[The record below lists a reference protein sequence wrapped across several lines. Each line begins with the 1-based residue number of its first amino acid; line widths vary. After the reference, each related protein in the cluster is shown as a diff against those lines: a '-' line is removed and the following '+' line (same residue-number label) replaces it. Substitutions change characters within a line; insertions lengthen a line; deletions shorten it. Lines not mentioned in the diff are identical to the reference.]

1 MEREF
6 RHLEKE
12 VAAFQQATGMSCL
25 ARCGRCCQHPDISAT
40 PLEFLPLAY
49 HLYKTGQAEA
59 WYQRLSEEKGSLCPV
74 FTPLIRESDLG
85 FCSEY
90 PYRGMICRLF
100 GFSAMLD
107 KQGQPRLAA
116 CKPLKEE
123 KADIV
128 EGANRHI
135 VAGGR
140 VPVMRDYHFRLMGID
155 QRLSARQLP
164 IREAIRQA
172 LSEVLGYYAFRRP
185 RKSG

>member
-1 MEREF
+1 
-6 RHLEKE
+6 
-12 VAAFQQATGMSCL
+12 
-25 ARCGRCCQHPDISAT
+25 
-40 PLEFLPLAY
+40 
-49 HLYKTGQAEA
+49 
-59 WYQRLSEEKGSLCPV
+59 
-74 FTPLIRESDLG
+74 
-85 FCSEY
+85 
-90 PYRGMICRLF
+90 MICRLF
-100 GFSAMLD
+100 GFSATLD
-107 KQGQPRLAA
+107 KQGQPRLLA
-116 CKPLKEE
+116 CRPLKEE

-135 VAGGR
+135 AAGGR